1 MNASTI
7 ADIVDSMDHVIEE
20 QQKLIKIL
28 RNALLQYIS
37 IEEVADMSYSF
48 NYEFVCDISERVERK
63 YV

>member
-37 IEEVADMSYSF
+37 IEEIERMEEEGGVT
-48 NYEFVCDISERVERK
+48 YE
-63 YV
+63 

>member
-1 MNASTI
+1 MKKSQAKNMNASTI

-37 IEEVADMSYSF
+37 IEEV
-48 NYEFVCDISERVERK
+48 ERMEK
-63 YV
+63 ETI